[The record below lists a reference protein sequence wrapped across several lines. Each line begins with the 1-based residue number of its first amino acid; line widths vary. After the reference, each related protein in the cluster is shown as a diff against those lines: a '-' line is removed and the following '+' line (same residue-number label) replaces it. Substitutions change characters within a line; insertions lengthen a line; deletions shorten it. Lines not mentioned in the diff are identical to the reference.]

1 MKRLTKIK
9 GSYSIIGLL
18 TIPLIIIAG
27 TYFLKYLVFGPGNF
41 PSPITIFKSL
51 SEVVQIS
58 EVQISFWNT
67 ISYVLLSS
75 FCALVLGVFWGFLI
89 SRNDNV
95 WLVSQPGI
103 DFFRSIPV
111 TFVIPLAALFLKGG
125 STSETIIPLLAFYP
139 AFLIMLL
146 QVRAGVAKQNQ
157 ERLHSFIVIN
167 GNNNRWSQFK
177 NVTFF
182 EALPD
187 ILTGF
192 RVTISYCIVVVT
204 VLEYSSIGSMGSRKG
219 VGYLIY
225 ELVNNS
231 EFNSP
236 KVYAYTIL
244 IGLMGFLL
252 NKIIEGFQYKLTHWI
267 KPKNNLK

>member
-1 MKRLTKIK
+1 MKRITKIR
-9 GSYSIIGLL
+9 GFYSIIGLL
-18 TIPLIIIAG
+18 TIPVVIVLGAYI
-27 TYFLKYLVFGPGNF
+27 LKYLVFGPGNF
-41 PSPITIFKSL
+41 PSPITIFQNL
-51 SEVVQIS
+51 IEVIQTS
-58 EVQISFWNT
+58 EVQIAFWNT
-67 ISYVLLSS
+67 ISFVLLSAIS
-75 FCALVLGVFWGFLI
+75 ASVLGIIWGFLI

-95 WLVSQPGI
+95 WLVSQPTI

-111 TFVIPLAALFLKGG
+111 TFIIPLAALFLHGG
-125 STSETIIPLLAFYP
+125 STAKTIIPLLAFYP

-146 QVRAGVAKQNQ
+146 QVRSGVAKQNQ
-157 ERLHSFIVIN
+157 ERLHSFIVLN
-167 GNNNRWSQFK
+167 GNSNRWSIFK
-177 NVTFF
+177 HVTFY

-204 VLEYSSIGSMGSRKG
+204 VLEYSSTGAMGSRKG

-225 ELVNNS
+225 ELVSNS

-244 IGLMGFLL
+244 VGLMGFIL
-252 NKIIEGFQYKLTHWI
+252 NKIIEAFQYRLTHWV
-267 KPKNNLK
+267 KPKNNSR